1 MTFFPILSSIG
12 VNAQC
17 HNCCQPASNAV
28 DTAAA
33 PVGEV
38 LGALRKQIDSLD
50 STLIEILAKRM
61 QVCLAV
67 GEYKKAHGVAVVQT
81 GRYREIVAKRSRQG
95 ADKGLDCGF
104 VGKLMDL
111 IHDES
116 VRQQEALNSEAAAR

>member
-1 MTFFPILSSIG
+1 MAVFPLLSSMG

-17 HNCCQPASNAV
+17 HNCCQPTSSAV

-33 PVGEV
+33 PASEV
-38 LGALRKQIDSLD
+38 LSALRQQIDSLD

-81 GRYREIVAKRSRQG
+81 DRYREIVAKRSRQG
-95 ADKGLDCGF
+95 ADRGLDSGF

-116 VRQQEALNSEAAAR
+116 VRQQEALQQQGY